1 VGEVLGLLRKFAI
14 APLGQDPAWP
24 PDQEGKLT
32 SNADVSTSEFSGH
45 LVVALRGEFDLAD
58 GPHVAAHL
66 HTAMAVH
73 GPQVI
78 VDLAGLEFI
87 DCSGLGVLV
96 RLMKQARERGGDLT
110 LAAPQKRVR
119 RLLTITG
126 LTGIFS
132 VYPSVQQAVR
142 AAEEA
147 PGTSLPH
154 VQAGNR
160 PADDHA
166 LDLREPRIS

>member
-1 VGEVLGLLRKFAI
+1 M
-14 APLGQDPAWP
+14 
-24 PDQEGKLT
+24 
-32 SNADVSTSEFSGH
+32 SNADVSTSEVSGH

-73 GPQVI
+73 GPWVI

-96 RLMKQARERGGDLT
+96 RLMKQTRGSSGGLT
-110 LAAPQKRVR
+110 LAAPRKQVR
-119 RLLTITG
+119 RLLAITG
-126 LTGIFS
+126 LTGVFS
-132 VYPSVQQAVR
+132 VYPSVEQAVR

-147 PGTSLPH
+147 SKRLVTARPGRWP
-154 VQAGNR
+154 GR
-160 PADDHA
+160 
-166 LDLREPRIS
+166 